1 MTTTV
6 VTEQQQQDRRRS
18 DVVKS
23 LVAERTEMLVT
34 YCRLAGVEPFNPP
47 TKSVHEL
54 LQEFCQVLVDYI
66 AAGHFTLYDRLG
78 GKNERRK
85 ELREIA
91 ERVYPR
97 IAESTDAAL
106 AFNDKYSEGNGS
118 LLELSRDLSRLGE
131 EIAVRIDLEDKL
143 IGVLTSR

>member
-6 VTEQQQQDRRRS
+6 VTEQQHQERRRG

-23 LVAERTEMLVT
+23 LVVERTEMLVT

-106 AFNDKYSEGNGS
+106 TFNDKYSEGNGS
-118 LLELSRDLSRLGE
+118 LLELSRDLSKLGE

-143 IGVLTSR
+143 IGVITSR

>member
-6 VTEQQQQDRRRS
+6 VSEQKHQERRRD
-18 DVVKS
+18 DVVRS
-23 LVAERTEMLVT
+23 LITERTEMLVT
-34 YCRLAGVEPFNPP
+34 YCRLAGVEPFSPP

-131 EIAVRIDLEDKL
+131 EIAARIDLEDKL
-143 IGVLTSR
+143 IGVVTSR

>member
-6 VTEQQQQDRRRS
+6 ITEQQHQERRRG

-106 AFNDKYSEGNGS
+106 AFNDKYSDGNGS
-118 LLELSRDLSRLGE
+118 LLELSRDLSKLGE

-143 IGVLTSR
+143 IGVITSR

>member
-6 VTEQQQQDRRRS
+6 VSEQKHQERRRD
-18 DVVKS
+18 DVVRS
-23 LVAERTEMLVT
+23 LITERTEMLVT

-131 EIAVRIDLEDKL
+131 EIAARIDLEDKL
-143 IGVLTSR
+143 IGVVASR

>member
-6 VTEQQQQDRRRS
+6 VSEQKHQERRRD
-18 DVVKS
+18 DVVRS
-23 LVAERTEMLVT
+23 LITERTEMLVT

-131 EIAVRIDLEDKL
+131 EIAARIDLEDKL
-143 IGVLTSR
+143 IGVVTSR

>member
-6 VTEQQQQDRRRS
+6 VSEQKHQERRRD
-18 DVVKS
+18 DVVRS
-23 LVAERTEMLVT
+23 LITERTEMLVT

-85 ELREIA
+85 ELREVA

-106 AFNDKYSEGNGS
+106 AFNDKYSDGNGS

-131 EIAVRIDLEDKL
+131 EIAARIDLEDKL
-143 IGVLTSR
+143 IGVLASR